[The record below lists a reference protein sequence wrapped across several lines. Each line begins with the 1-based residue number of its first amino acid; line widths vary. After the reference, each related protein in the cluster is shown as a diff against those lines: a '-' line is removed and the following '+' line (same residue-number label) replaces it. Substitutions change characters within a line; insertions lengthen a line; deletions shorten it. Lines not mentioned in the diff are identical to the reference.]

1 MDLVVHPSQ
10 TLRDPDPSPFSLRKQ
25 TQRPRVIVT
34 EVFLWDDLEEGF
46 GEYDVTILI
55 VVI

>member
-1 MDLVVHPSQ
+1 MHPSQ